1 MPGGARAVL
10 LCAVLLLGAT
20 CSEETPAER
29 EPRPSLSPAEVEA
42 AVTTEGI
49 EEHLSA
55 LQEIADAN
63 DGNRAAGTD
72 GHWESVR
79 YFRERLRKAG
89 YDVRLDYFT
98 FPFFDVVKPVVLK
111 VKGGPRFEDGI
122 DHLAM
127 IYSASGSV
135 TGPLAPVAFDP
146 EEAGHNGPGCS
157 IEAFVDVEVGD
168 VVLLRPGPCLFRD
181 QVMNAQDAGAA
192 AVLLSFP
199 EFTEATGVLR
209 PTLFSPDEIAIPA
222 LALTNEAGIALNAAG
237 GLVTVRSEVIN
248 EQRMTPNLIAES
260 KDGDADQ
267 VVMAGG
273 HLDSVLDGPGINDN
287 GSGTATLLEVAEEMA
302 GMELDNKVRFAFW
315 SAEEVG
321 LLGSTHYV
329 ESLGSSLQ
337 DIAVYLNFDM
347 VASPNYVRYVYDDT
361 GAPEGS
367 SVVRDF
373 FKDYFALKDLPLE
386 KIDIEGRSDHGPF
399 LWNGIPIGGLFT
411 GADMLKSPRERGL
424 YGGTAGEYEDQCYHK
439 ACDDLGN
446 VDETVLGEMAGA
458 ITSLIVELTT
468 RGDPLN

>member
-1 MPGGARAVL
+1 
-10 LCAVLLLGAT
+10 
-20 CSEETPAER
+20 
-29 EPRPSLSPAEVEA
+29 
-42 AVTTEGI
+42 
-49 EEHLSA
+49 
-55 LQEIADAN
+55 
-63 DGNRAAGTD
+63 
-72 GHWESVR
+72 
-79 YFRERLRKAG
+79 
-89 YDVRLDYFT
+89 
-98 FPFFDVVKPVVLK
+98 
-111 VKGGPRFEDGI
+111 
-122 DHLAM
+122 
-127 IYSASGSV
+127 
-135 TGPLAPVAFDP
+135 
-146 EEAGHNGPGCS
+146 
-157 IEAFVDVEVGD
+157 
-168 VVLLRPGPCLFRD
+168 
-181 QVMNAQDAGAA
+181 
-192 AVLLSFP
+192 
-199 EFTEATGVLR
+199 
-209 PTLFSPDEIAIPA
+209 
-222 LALTNEAGIALNAAG
+222 
-237 GLVTVRSEVIN
+237 
-248 EQRMTPNLIAES
+248 MTPNLIAES

-315 SAEEVG
+315 SAEEEG